1 MAKSSNRLSEILEKR
16 RLKSEKKEEKVSGRE
31 DKKEN
36 KRNYRLEKIKEVT
49 AKAYA
54 VATKRKW
61 LVFLIVAAIAAYL
74 IIFKGGGA
82 SAGGGMLD
90 IVKGFFN

>member
-1 MAKSSNRLSEILEKR
+1 MAKNRLQSIIEKR
-16 RLKSEKKEEKVSGRE
+16 RKQEAKDSKLENRE

-36 KRNYRLEKIKEVT
+36 KRDYRLERIKQIT

-82 SAGGGMLD
+82 SAGGMLD
-90 IVKGFFN
+90 MVKGFFN

>member
-16 RLKSEKKEEKVSGRE
+16 RLKSEKKDDKASGRE
-31 DKKEN
+31 DKKDSR
-36 KRNYRLEKIKEVT
+36 RNYRLEKIKEVT

-54 VATKRKW
+54 VASKRKW

-82 SAGGGMLD
+82 STGGMLD
-90 IVKGFFN
+90 MVKGFFN